1 MTAISR
7 QDYKALL
14 AGAHRPKV
22 AKYKNHRVV
31 EAKADGTTITHDS
44 KKEAKHWH
52 YLRHLETAGEIADL
66 KRQERFALNVLG
78 HKIATYVADFTYL
91 RRMPTTGAWMPVVV
105 DVKSFATRKLP
116 VYRMKLKLMKAIYGI
131 EIEEVM

>member
-14 AGAHRPKV
+14 AGAHKPKA

-52 YLRHLETAGEIADL
+52 YLRHLEVAGEISGL
-66 KRQERFALNVLG
+66 QRQERFVLNVLG

-91 RRMPTTGAWMPVVV
+91 RRVKGGWTPVVV

>member
-14 AGAHRPKV
+14 AGAHKPK
-22 AKYKNHRVV
+22 ASKYKNHRVV
-31 EAKADGTTITHDS
+31 EAKPDGTTITHDS

-52 YLRHLETAGEIADL
+52 FLRHLETTGEIADL
-66 KRQERFALNVLG
+66 KRQERFPLNVLG

-91 RRMPTTGAWMPVVV
+91 RRVEDGWTPVVV
-105 DVKSFATRKLP
+105 DVKSFQTRKLP

-131 EIEEVM
+131 EIEEVL